1 MKGGEVNENAE
12 FWLGVVDV
20 MDVDLVV
27 GLVVSISASKR

>member
-1 MKGGEVNENAE
+1 MMGGEVNENAE